1 MVAINEK
8 VIYHVKV
15 WVLEEILCNAL
26 GSASLCNQRF
36 LFNPKKEI
44 TTVQKVIL
52 SNEYKF
58 IYMFGDEFL
67 VQYKG
72 LLTSGMCFFFP
83 RKTCDENEQIKCHVS
98 SFCHQLRTFSII
110 LVSF

>member
-72 LLTSGMCFFFP
+72 LFTSGMCFFFHEK
-83 RKTCDENEQIKCHVS
+83 RVMKMSRSNVMLAHFAISKGHFR
-98 SFCHQLRTFSII
+98 SF
-110 LVSF
+110 